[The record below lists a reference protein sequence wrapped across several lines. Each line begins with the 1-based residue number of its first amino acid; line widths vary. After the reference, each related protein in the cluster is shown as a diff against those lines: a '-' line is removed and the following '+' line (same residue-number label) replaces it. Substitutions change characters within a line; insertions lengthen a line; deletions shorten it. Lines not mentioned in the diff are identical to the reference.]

1 MARHH
6 VAAGILASVMVVGLG
21 AMMVWREVGPSYRR
35 RPRPETSLHAPLDM
49 TMSGYDAQNHYTY
62 EKGFVTDEAHLYWL
76 SSPAFGTPLAKNGSP
91 IDVFSQPLAGG
102 AVAKLG
108 GLDGG
113 ERAGALGSLAIMG
126 DGVYFVA
133 GGFAGSEGAQQLYR
147 VPKSGGP
154 PQVVAMPAAGFDRP
168 ALVAT
173 REAVYWLTTARTQSG
188 DGETIFS
195 EELHALP
202 AGATEP
208 RVLAKFP
215 AQEAPERLEA
225 RGTAVAVLARTP
237 ETGSLD
243 RHVIVFVIDG
253 LGAPLRKIFDTTEQS
268 EATFALG
275 DHYAFLMLGRPL
287 ETSGPAPLLAVPLAG
302 GAPKRLATLT
312 QLSSIAAMG
321 DDPVVADDEYPK
333 DHPSWLD
340 KKARSLVLRRFDVAA
355 GTSVTILRT
364 DASFLSPEA
373 AQGSRV
379 LFAQGAEGW
388 NTRWWRMMD
397 AR

>member
-1 MARHH
+1 MARQH
-6 VAAGILASVMVVGLG
+6 VAAGILASAMVVGLG
-21 AMMVWREVGPSYRR
+21 AMLVWREVGPSYRR
-35 RPRPETSLHAPLDM
+35 RPRPETSLHAPRDV
-49 TMSGYDAQNHYTY
+49 TMPGYDAQNHYAY
-62 EKGFVTDEAHLYWL
+62 ENGFVTDDTHLYWL
-76 SSPAFGTPLAKNGSP
+76 SSPAFGTSLAKNGSP
-91 IDVFSQPLAGG
+91 IEVFSQPLAGG

-108 GLDGG
+108 GLDSGG
-113 ERAGALGSLAIMG
+113 GGALGSLAVTG
-126 DGVYFVA
+126 EGVFFVG
-133 GGFAGSEGAQQLYR
+133 GGFAGSKGAQQLYR

-154 PQVVAMPAAGFDRP
+154 AQVVATPAAGFNRP

-173 REAVYWLTTARTQSG
+173 REAVYWLTTARTPSG
-188 DGETIFS
+188 EGETTYS

-202 AGATEP
+202 VGAKEP
-208 RVLAKFP
+208 RVIAKFP
-215 AQEAPERLEA
+215 AHEAPERLEA
-225 RGTAVAVLARTP
+225 RGTTVAVLARTP

-243 RHVIVFVIDG
+243 RHVVIFVIDG
-253 LGAPLRKIFDTTEQS
+253 LGAPLRKIFDTTERS

-275 DHYAFLMLGRPL
+275 DHYAFLTLGRPL

-321 DDPVVADDEYPK
+321 DDPVVADDEYPD

-340 KKARSLVLRRFDVAA
+340 KKARSLVLRRFDMAT
-355 GTSVTILRT
+355 GKSVTILRT

-379 LFAQGAEGW
+379 LFAQGFEGW
-388 NTRWWRMMD
+388 NTRQWRMMD